1 MKLCKLPV
9 SGMPTSSWARTA
21 SIVFATVLL
30 SFGGIA
36 NCKVASGQ
44 APPPPNLPAN
54 LPTDKATGQG
64 VPSLENPGLLPPAAL
79 PAAPT
84 ANVPNG
90 SAANAP
96 LPTANAPLQSRRSSG
111 PPKLP
116 TDGGQY
122 FEEYDLKP
130 YTKELTTVDRPQQ
143 AIVDWVLRETGTDTW
158 FTEPFGFVN
167 ADRNTLR
174 VYHNE
179 QMHQIVRGVHEK
191 FVNGTTAPQLY
202 GLRMLAIGNPNW
214 RTRAHSLMRT
224 VQAQSPGVNAFLI
237 SKENSAK
244 LLAMLR
250 GRTDFRELSAADI
263 VVHNGQS
270 QVVEQLR
277 GRNYVSDFQP
287 KEGTWPPYLPV
298 TGEIKEGYRLQLS
311 PLLSVDKQTV
321 DLVVKCNIDQV
332 ERLANVNLDMPLS
345 TGQVYSGQ
353 INVPQVASWRL
364 HERFRWPADQVLLLS
379 CGVVAAPQGAPTGS
393 LLGQGTSLIGL
404 DRIIPG
410 NGNRADALLLIE
422 YRGDATGRVP
432 MSPTGPVSN
441 SAQPTLNPLSRGRY

>member
-1 MKLCKLPV
+1 MKVTRHLNQFTAQFLKNTRCALL
-9 SGMPTSSWARTA
+9 STSVCILAITA
-21 SIVFATVLL
+21 STSNSTA
-30 SFGGIA
+30 
-36 NCKVASGQ
+36 Q
-44 APPPPNLPAN
+44 APPPDNLPQSA
-54 LPTDKATGQG
+54 PSGQ
-64 VPSLENPGLLPPAAL
+64 
-79 PAAPT
+79 AAPSSN
-84 ANVPNG
+84 ANATPNG
-90 SAANAP
+90 SS
-96 LPTANAPLQSRRSSG
+96 APLQSRRTSG

-116 TDGGQY
+116 IDGGQY

-130 YTKELTTVDRPQQ
+130 YTKELTSVDRPQQ

-158 FTEPFGFVN
+158 FTEPFGFLS

-191 FVNGTTAPQLY
+191 FVNGTAAPQLY
-202 GLRMLAIGNPNW
+202 GLRMMAIGNPNW

-224 VQAQSPGVNAFLI
+224 VQAQAPGVNAYLI

-250 GRTDFRELSAADI
+250 GRTDFRELSASDV

-270 QVVEQLR
+270 QVIEQLR
-277 GRNYVSDFQP
+277 GRNYISDFQP
-287 KEGTWPPYLPV
+287 KDGTWPPYMPV

-311 PLLSVDKQTV
+311 PLLSVDKQSV
-321 DLVVKCNIDQV
+321 DLIVKCNIDQV

-345 TGQVYSGQ
+345 TGQVYTGQ

-364 HERFRWPADQVLLLS
+364 HERFRWPADEVLLLS
-379 CGVVAAPQGAPTGS
+379 CGVVAAPQGTPTGS

-404 DRIIPG
+404 DRLMSSG
-410 NGNRADALLLIE
+410 GDRADALLMIE
-422 YRGDATGRVP
+422 YRGEATGRVP
-432 MSPTGPVSN
+432 IGPSGTKT
-441 SAQPTLNPLSRGRY
+441 AQPNLNPLSRGRY